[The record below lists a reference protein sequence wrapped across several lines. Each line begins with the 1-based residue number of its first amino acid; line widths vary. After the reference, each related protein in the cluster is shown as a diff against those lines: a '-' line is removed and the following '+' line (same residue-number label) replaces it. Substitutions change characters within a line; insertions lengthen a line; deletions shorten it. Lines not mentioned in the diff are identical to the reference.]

1 MQVFV
6 IPAFNEEENLPRL
19 LHDLEERP
27 MLWSGGHVIVVDDG
41 SSDGTVAVARAY
53 DGPVPLILVRQI
65 RNQGAGR
72 AFDRGFRFAL
82 ELCDDDD
89 DLIVTLESDTTSDL
103 DALEAMLAAAR
114 GGADVVLAS
123 VHAAGGE
130 MVGAGKFRESLSR
143 AASSAVRV
151 TAGIDASTVSSFFR
165 VYRAGMLRSAYDR
178 HGDAFIREGGFACK
192 AEILGKLSRMEASI
206 AEVPVDLDAS
216 RRIGESK
223 LKVLPTMAGYTRLM
237 ARQVATRM
245 RASA

>member
-27 MLWSGGHVIVVDDG
+27 MLWSGGHVILVDDG
-41 SSDGTVAVARAY
+41 SKDGTVAVARAY

-65 RNQGAGR
+65 RNKGAGR

-89 DLIVTLESDTTSDL
+89 MIVTLESDTTSDL
-103 DALEAMLAAAR
+103 DALESMLTAAR
-114 GGADVVLAS
+114 SGADVVLAS
-123 VHAAGGE
+123 VHADGGE

-165 VYRAGMLRSAYDR
+165 VYRAGMLRTAYER

-192 AEILGKLSRMEASI
+192 AEILGKLSRMDASI
-206 AEVPVDLDAS
+206 VEVPVDLDAS

>member
-6 IPAFNEEENLPRL
+6 IPAFNEEENVPRL
-19 LHDLEERP
+19 LRDLEQRP
-27 MLWSGGHVIVVDDG
+27 MLWQGGHVILVDDG
-41 SSDGTVAVARAY
+41 SSDGTVAVAQAY

-72 AFDRGFRFAL
+72 AFDRGFRLAL
-82 ELCDDDD
+82 ELCSDD

-103 DALEAMLAAAR
+103 DALEEMFARAR

-123 VHAAGGE
+123 VHAGGE
-130 MVGAGKFRESLSR
+130 IVGAGRRREGLSR
-143 AASSAVRV
+143 AASFAVRV
-151 TAGIDASTVSSFFR
+151 TAGIDARTVSSFFR
-165 VYRAGMLRSAYDR
+165 VYRAGILREAYDR
-178 HGDAFIREGGFACK
+178 HGDTFIREGGFACK
-192 AEILGKLSRMEASI
+192 AEILGKLSRMDATVV
-206 AEVPVDLDAS
+206 EVPVDLDAS

>member
-27 MLWSGGHVIVVDDG
+27 MLWSGGHVILVDDG
-41 SSDGTVAVARAY
+41 SSDGTVAVAQAY

-89 DLIVTLESDTTSDL
+89 LVVTLESDTTSDL
-103 DALEAMLAAAR
+103 DAIGAMLEQAR
-114 GGADVVLAS
+114 AGADVVLAS
-123 VHAAGGE
+123 VHAGGE
-130 MVGAGKFRESLSR
+130 MVGAGRRRESLSR
-143 AASSAVRV
+143 AASFAVRV
-151 TAGIDASTVSSFFR
+151 TAGIDARTVSSFFR
-165 VYRAGMLRSAYDR
+165 VYRAGILREAYSR

-192 AEILGKLSRMEASI
+192 AEILGKLSRMDASV

-216 RRIGESK
+216 RRIGDSK

>member
-19 LHDLEERP
+19 LHDLEARP
-27 MLWSGGHVIVVDDG
+27 MLWAGGHVILVDDG

-89 DLIVTLESDTTSDL
+89 MIVTLESDTTSDL
-103 DALEAMLAAAR
+103 DAIEAMLAEAR
-114 GGADVVLAS
+114 AGADVVLAS
-123 VHAAGGE
+123 VHAVGGE

-165 VYRAGMLRSAYDR
+165 VYRAGVLRSAYER

-192 AEILGKLSRMEASI
+192 AEILGKLSRMDASV

-216 RRIGESK
+216 RRIGDSK
-223 LKVLPTMAGYTRLM
+223 LRVLPTMAGYTRLM

>member
-6 IPAFNEEENLPRL
+6 IPAFNEEENVPRL
-19 LHDLEERP
+19 LHDLEQRP
-27 MLWSGGHVIVVDDG
+27 ELWLGGHVILVDDG
-41 SSDGTVAVARAY
+41 SSDGTAAVAQAY

-72 AFDRGFRFAL
+72 AFDRGFRHAL
-82 ELCDDDD
+82 NLCGDD

-103 DALEAMLAAAR
+103 DALGTMLERAR
-114 GGADVVLAS
+114 EGADVVLAS
-123 VHAAGGE
+123 VHAGGE
-130 MVGAGKFRESLSR
+130 MVGAGRLRESLSR
-143 AASSAVRV
+143 AASSAVRMS
-151 TAGIDASTVSSFFR
+151 AGIDARTVSSFFR
-165 VYRAGMLRSAYDR
+165 VYRASMLREAYDK

-192 AEILGKLSRMEASI
+192 AEILGKLSRMDAI
-206 AEVPVDLDAS
+206 VDEVPVDLDAS

>member
-19 LHDLEERP
+19 LHDLEDRP
-27 MLWSGGHVIVVDDG
+27 MLWSGGHVILVDDG

-89 DLIVTLESDTTSDL
+89 LIVTLESDTTSDL
-103 DALEAMLAAAR
+103 DAIEAMLAEAR
-114 GGADVVLAS
+114 NGADVVLAS
-123 VHAAGGE
+123 VHAGGE
-130 MVGAGKFRESLSR
+130 MVGAGRRRESLSR
-143 AASSAVRV
+143 AASFAVRV
-151 TAGIDASTVSSFFR
+151 TAGVDARTVSSFFR
-165 VYRAGMLRSAYDR
+165 VYRAGMLRSAYSR

-192 AEILGKLSRMEASI
+192 AEILGKLSRMDATI

-245 RASA
+245 RANA

>member
-89 DLIVTLESDTTSDL
+89 MIVTLESDTTSDL
-103 DALEAMLAAAR
+103 DAIEAMLAEAR

-165 VYRAGMLRSAYDR
+165 VYRAGMLRAAYER

-192 AEILGKLSRMEASI
+192 AEILGKLSRMDANV

-216 RRIGESK
+216 RRIGDSK

>member
-27 MLWSGGHVIVVDDG
+27 MLWSGGHVILVDDG

-89 DLIVTLESDTTSDL
+89 LIVTLESDTTSDL
-103 DALEAMLAAAR
+103 DALEAMLAEAR

-123 VHAAGGE
+123 VHADGGE

-143 AASSAVRV
+143 AASTAVRV

-165 VYRAGMLRSAYDR
+165 VYRAGMLRSAYER

-192 AEILGKLSRMEASI
+192 AEILGKLSRMNANV

>member
-27 MLWSGGHVIVVDDG
+27 MLWSGGHVILVDDG

-89 DLIVTLESDTTSDL
+89 LIVTLESDTTSDL
-103 DALEAMLAAAR
+103 DALEAMLAEAR
-114 GGADVVLAS
+114 NGADVVLAS

-143 AASSAVRV
+143 AASTAVRV

-165 VYRAGMLRSAYDR
+165 VYRAGMLRSAYER

-192 AEILGKLSRMEASI
+192 AEILGKLSRMNASV

>member
-1 MQVFV
+1 
-6 IPAFNEEENLPRL
+6 
-19 LHDLEERP
+19 
-27 MLWSGGHVIVVDDG
+27 
-41 SSDGTVAVARAY
+41 
-53 DGPVPLILVRQI
+53 
-65 RNQGAGR
+65 
-72 AFDRGFRFAL
+72 
-82 ELCDDDD
+82 
-89 DLIVTLESDTTSDL
+89 
-103 DALEAMLAAAR
+103 MLAAAR
-114 GGADVVLAS
+114 DGADVVLAS

-143 AASSAVRV
+143 AASTAVRV

-165 VYRAGMLRSAYDR
+165 VYRAGMLRSAYGR

-192 AEILGKLSRMEASI
+192 AEILGKLSRMDASI

>member
-6 IPAFNEEENLPRL
+6 IPAFNEEDNLARL
-19 LHDLEERP
+19 LHDLEGRP
-27 MLWSGGHVIVVDDG
+27 MLWQGGHVVLVDDG
-41 SSDGTVAVARAY
+41 SSDGTVAVAQAY

-72 AFDRGFRFAL
+72 AFDRGFRLAL
-82 ELCDDDD
+82 ELCGDDDFV
-89 DLIVTLESDTTSDL
+89 VTLESDTTSDL
-103 DALEAMLAAAR
+103 DALESMLERAR

-123 VHAAGGE
+123 VHAGGE
-130 MVGAGKFRESLSR
+130 MVGAGRRRESLSR
-143 AASSAVRV
+143 AASFAVRV
-151 TAGIDASTVSSFFR
+151 TSGVDARTVSSFFR
-165 VYRAGMLRSAYDR
+165 VYRVSILRAAYER
-178 HGDAFIREGGFACK
+178 HGDTFIRESGFACK
-192 AEILGKLSRMEASI
+192 AEILGKLSRMQATVE
-206 AEVPVDLDAS
+206 EVPVDLDAS

>member
-27 MLWSGGHVIVVDDG
+27 MLWSGGHVILVDDG
-41 SSDGTVAVARAY
+41 STDDTAAVAKAY

-65 RNQGAGR
+65 RNKGAGR

-89 DLIVTLESDTTSDL
+89 QIITLESDTTSDL
-103 DALEAMLAAAR
+103 DALEAMLAEAR
-114 GGADVVLAS
+114 SGADVVLAS
-123 VHAAGGE
+123 VHADGGE

-143 AASSAVRV
+143 AASTAVRV

-165 VYRAGMLRSAYDR
+165 VYRAGMLRSAYER

-192 AEILGKLSRMEASI
+192 AEILGKLSRMDANI
-206 AEVPVDLDAS
+206 VEVPVDLDAS

>member
-27 MLWSGGHVIVVDDG
+27 MLWQGGHVVLVDDG
-41 SSDGTVAVARAY
+41 STDGTVAVAQAY

-89 DLIVTLESDTTSDL
+89 LVVTLESDTTSDL
-103 DALEAMLAAAR
+103 DAVHAMLERAR
-114 GGADVVLAS
+114 DGADVVLAS
-123 VHAAGGE
+123 VHAGGE
-130 MVGAGKFRESLSR
+130 MVGAGRRRESLSR
-143 AASSAVRV
+143 AASFAVRV
-151 TAGIDASTVSSFFR
+151 TAGIDARTVSSFFR
-165 VYRAGMLRSAYDR
+165 VYRAGILREAYGR

-192 AEILGKLSRMEASI
+192 AEILGKLSRMDARVE
-206 AEVPVDLDAS
+206 EVPVDLDAS
-216 RRIGESK
+216 RRIGDSK
-223 LKVLPTMAGYTRLM
+223 LKVLPTMAGYSRLM
-237 ARQVATRM
+237 ARQLATRM

>member
-1 MQVFV
+1 MFV
-6 IPAFNEEENLPRL
+6 IPAFNEEDNLPRL
-19 LHDLEERP
+19 LHDLEDRP
-27 MLWSGGHVIVVDDG
+27 MLWQGGHVVLVDDG
-41 SSDGTVAVARAY
+41 SSDSTVAVAQAY

-82 ELCDDDD
+82 ELCDDQDF
-89 DLIVTLESDTTSDL
+89 IVTLESDTTSDL
-103 DALEAMLAAAR
+103 DALEAMLERAR

-123 VHAAGGE
+123 VHAGGE
-130 MVGAGKFRESLSR
+130 MVGAGRRRERLSR
-143 AASSAVRV
+143 AASFAVRV
-151 TAGIDASTVSSFFR
+151 TAGVDARTVSSFFR
-165 VYRAGMLRSAYDR
+165 VYRAAILRAAYAR
-178 HGDAFIREGGFACK
+178 HGDTFIREGGFACK
-192 AEILGKLSRMEASI
+192 AEILGKLSRMDAVV
-206 AEVPVDLDAS
+206 AEIPVDLDAS

>member
-27 MLWSGGHVIVVDDG
+27 MLWSGGHVILVDDG
-41 SSDGTVAVARAY
+41 SSDDTVAVAQAY

-82 ELCDDDD
+82 ELCDAD
-89 DLIVTLESDTTSDL
+89 DLVVTLESDTTSDL
-103 DALEAMLAAAR
+103 DALESMLERAR

-123 VHAAGGE
+123 VHAGGE
-130 MVGAGKFRESLSR
+130 MVGAGRFRESLSR

-151 TAGIDASTVSSFFR
+151 TAGVDARTVSSFFR
-165 VYRAGMLRSAYDR
+165 VYRAAILRDAYAR

-192 AEILGKLSRMEASI
+192 AEILGKLSRMDARIE
-206 AEVPVDLDAS
+206 EVPVDLDAS

>member
-19 LHDLEERP
+19 LHDLEDRP
-27 MLWSGGHVIVVDDG
+27 LLWQGGHVVLVDDG
-41 SSDGTVAVARAY
+41 SSDGTVAVAQAY

-72 AFDRGFRFAL
+72 AFDRGFRLAL

-89 DLIVTLESDTTSDL
+89 LVVTLESDTTSDL
-103 DALEAMLAAAR
+103 DALEAMLARAR

-123 VHAAGGE
+123 VHADGGE
-130 MVGAGKFRESLSR
+130 MVGAGRLRESLSR
-143 AASSAVRV
+143 AASTAVRV
-151 TAGIDASTVSSFFR
+151 TAGVDARTVSSFFR
-165 VYRAGMLRSAYDR
+165 VYRAGILRAAYDR

-192 AEILGKLSRMEASI
+192 AEILGKLSRMDAAIE
-206 AEVPVDLDAS
+206 EVPVDLDAS

-223 LKVLPTMAGYTRLM
+223 LKVLPTMAGYSRLM
-237 ARQVATRM
+237 AHQLATRM

>member
-27 MLWSGGHVIVVDDG
+27 MLWSGGHVVLVDDG
-41 SSDGTVAVARAY
+41 SSDGTVAVAQAY

-89 DLIVTLESDTTSDL
+89 LVVTLESDTTSDL
-103 DALEAMLAAAR
+103 DALESMLERAR

-123 VHAAGGE
+123 VHAGGE
-130 MVGAGKFRESLSR
+130 MVGAGKRRESLSR
-143 AASSAVRV
+143 AASFAVRV
-151 TAGIDASTVSSFFR
+151 TAGVDARTVSSFFR
-165 VYRAGMLRSAYDR
+165 VYRASILRSAYER
-178 HGDAFIREGGFACK
+178 HGDTFIRESGFACK
-192 AEILGKLSRMEASI
+192 AEILGKLSRMDAAV

>member
-27 MLWSGGHVIVVDDG
+27 MLWAGGHVILVDDG
-41 SSDGTVAVARAY
+41 SSDGTVAVAQAY

-89 DLIVTLESDTTSDL
+89 LVVTLESDTTSDL
-103 DALEAMLAAAR
+103 DALEAMLQEAR

-123 VHAAGGE
+123 VHAGGE
-130 MVGAGKFRESLSR
+130 MVNAGKLRESLSR
-143 AASSAVRV
+143 AASTAVRV
-151 TAGIDASTVSSFFR
+151 TAGIDARTVSSFFR
-165 VYRAGMLRSAYDR
+165 VYRAGILRAAYTR

-192 AEILGKLSRMEASI
+192 AEILGKLSRMDASV

-216 RRIGESK
+216 KRIGDSK

>member
-6 IPAFNEEENLPRL
+6 IPAFNEEDNLPRL

-27 MLWSGGHVIVVDDG
+27 MLWQGGHVVLVDDG
-41 SSDGTVAVARAY
+41 SSDGTVAVAQAY

-72 AFDRGFRFAL
+72 AFDRGFRLAL
-82 ELCDDDD
+82 ELCGDDDFV
-89 DLIVTLESDTTSDL
+89 VTLESDTTSDL
-103 DALEAMLAAAR
+103 DALESMLERAR
-114 GGADVVLAS
+114 AGADVVLAS
-123 VHAAGGE
+123 VHAGGE
-130 MVGAGKFRESLSR
+130 MVGAGRRRESLSR
-143 AASSAVRV
+143 AASFAVRV
-151 TAGIDASTVSSFFR
+151 TAGVDARTVSSFFR
-165 VYRAGMLRSAYDR
+165 VYRASILRAAYER
-178 HGDAFIREGGFACK
+178 HGDTFIRESGFACK
-192 AEILGKLSRMEASI
+192 AEILGKLSRMQAGVE
-206 AEVPVDLDAS
+206 EVPVDLDAS

>member
-27 MLWSGGHVIVVDDG
+27 ILWQGGHVILVDDG
-41 SSDGTVAVARAY
+41 SSDGTVAVAQAY

-89 DLIVTLESDTTSDL
+89 LIVTLESDTTSDL
-103 DALEAMLAAAR
+103 DAIEAMLAEAR
-114 GGADVVLAS
+114 AGADIVLAS
-123 VHAAGGE
+123 VHAGGE
-130 MVGAGKFRESLSR
+130 MVGAGRRRESLSR
-143 AASSAVRV
+143 AASFAVRV
-151 TAGIDASTVSSFFR
+151 TAGIDARTVSSFFR
-165 VYRAGMLRSAYDR
+165 VYRAGILRAAYGV
-178 HGDAFIREGGFACK
+178 HGDTFIREGGFACK
-192 AEILGKLSRMEASI
+192 AEILGKLSRMDATV

-216 RRIGESK
+216 RRIGDSK

>member
-6 IPAFNEEENLPRL
+6 IPAFNEQENVPRL
-19 LHDLEERP
+19 LADLEARP
-27 MLWSGGHVIVVDDG
+27 MLWQGGHVILVDDG
-41 SSDGTVAVARAY
+41 SSDDTAAVAQAY

-89 DLIVTLESDTTSDL
+89 LVVTLESDTTSDL
-103 DALEAMLAAAR
+103 DALEEMLLRAR
-114 GGADVVLAS
+114 EGADVVLAS
-123 VHAAGGE
+123 VHADGGE
-130 MVGAGKFRESLSR
+130 MVGAGRFRESLSK

-151 TAGIDASTVSSFFR
+151 TAGIDARTVSSFFR
-165 VYRAGMLRSAYDR
+165 VYRASILRKAYDK
-178 HGDAFIREGGFACK
+178 HGEAFIREGGFACK
-192 AEILGKLSRMEASI
+192 AEILGKLSRMDALVD
-206 AEVPVDLDAS
+206 EVPVDLDAS

-223 LKVLPTMAGYTRLM
+223 LKVLPTMAGYSRLM
-237 ARQVATRM
+237 ARQIATRM

>member
-27 MLWSGGHVIVVDDG
+27 MLWSGGHVILVDDG
-41 SSDGTVAVARAY
+41 SSDGTVAVAQAY

-89 DLIVTLESDTTSDL
+89 LIVTLESDTTSDL
-103 DALEAMLAAAR
+103 DALEAMLAEAR

-143 AASSAVRV
+143 AASTAVRV

-165 VYRAGMLRSAYDR
+165 VYRAGMLRVAYER

-192 AEILGKLSRMEASI
+192 AEILGKLSRMDATV

>member
-27 MLWSGGHVIVVDDG
+27 MLWQGGHVILVDDG
-41 SSDGTVAVARAY
+41 SSDGTVAVAQAY

-82 ELCDDDD
+82 QLCGDD
-89 DLIVTLESDTTSDL
+89 DLVVTLESDTTSDL
-103 DALEAMLAAAR
+103 DALESMLDRAR

-123 VHAAGGE
+123 VHAGGE
-130 MVGAGKFRESLSR
+130 MVGAGRRRESLSR
-143 AASSAVRV
+143 AASFAVRMTSGV
-151 TAGIDASTVSSFFR
+151 DARTVSSFFR
-165 VYRAGMLRSAYDR
+165 VYRAAILRAAYDR
-178 HGDAFIREGGFACK
+178 HGDTFIREGGFACK
-192 AEILGKLSRMEASI
+192 AEILGKLSRMDAQV